1 VKMSPDIA
9 RHLDPVLLA
18 TDCGLVPDPWQARL
32 LRDRPRRSL
41 LLCSR
46 QSGKS
51 TVTALMALWTAIFE
65 TPSLVVLFSPS
76 QRQSAELFRTVMQ
89 FHAKLQGAPKLSA
102 ESVLKAE
109 MENGSRILA
118 LPGTEKTVRGYAKAD
133 LVVIDEAA
141 RVEDELIAAVRPM
154 MATTEGGGRLIALTT
169 PAGKRGWFFEAWTG
183 TQDWHR
189 VRVTAEDC
197 PRISKEFLAE
207 ELRELGA
214 QRFSEEYGLAFLDPD
229 EAVFPTAIIDRAF
242 SNKGVLPLWKA

>member
-1 VKMSPDIA
+1 MMKADLA
-9 RHLDPVLLA
+9 RHLDPVLLGA
-18 TDCGLVPDPWQARL
+18 DCGLVLDPWQAKLMRE
-32 LRDRPRRSL
+32 RPRRSL

-65 TPSLVVLFSPS
+65 APALVVLFSPS

-89 FHAKLQGAPKLSA
+89 FHAKLEGAPKLNA

-118 LPGTEKTVRGYAKAD
+118 LPGTEKTIRGYAKAD

-141 RVEDELIAAVRPM
+141 RVEDELLAAVRPM
-154 MATTEGGGRLIALTT
+154 LATSEGGGRLIALTT
-169 PAGKRGWFFEAWTG
+169 PAGKRGWFFDAWTG
-183 TQDWHR
+183 AENWTR

-207 ELRELGA
+207 ELRELGK
-214 QRFSEEYGLAFLDPD
+214 QRFSEEYGLEFLDPD
-229 EAVFPTAIIDRAF
+229 EAVFSSGIIESAF
-242 SNKGVLPLWKA
+242 SDEVKPLWT